1 MPAAIGVRALRCGG
15 DPDLLPDPL
24 KNCVTI
30 PDETFYLAGWTAA
43 VRAQCRT
50 PATKAMFP
58 WMSGG
63 KTLLPDG
70 ARASKATP
78 LKTYFAKLKL
88 WYRCSEAPDEIIGPL
103 VAERLQGRAQRIAL
117 ELKLIR
123 PDGTYDVGDVAL
135 VRLSVDEV
143 VDPNDGV
150 TIIQRAIPSG
160 VQALCNALHDAFG
173 DRRPRRWRCSSSTKD
188 LTARISKSSRQ
199 NGT

>member
-1 MPAAIGVRALRCGG
+1 
-15 DPDLLPDPL
+15 
-24 KNCVTI
+24 
-30 PDETFYLAGWTAA
+30 
-43 VRAQCRT
+43 
-50 PATKAMFP
+50 
-58 WMSGG
+58 MSGG